1 VKIAGGSFSGRPIDE
16 KLACPDASLEYHF
29 FMGLIQISG
38 LLLLFAIQVKAQVG
52 EKCFGPLSYGMSDD
66 TAEDALSDIG
76 IQRIRE
82 SSEPLAL
89 KQTFNNSGVV
99 AWDRIENEKNMQIFE
114 RKSFRGRVVEEIA
127 QVFCYFFKTQAA
139 NNLGL
144 PGSKGLQAVIVI
156 FDPLEKDCLS
166 TFEKLQNIVSERN
179 GVPSKVTRNFEEP
192 FFKNDG
198 YTETAIKAGKCTYEA
213 NWQHPTGSQSIWLR
227 IGKDMKIMLYY
238 QSSTFGEIVDRDLKR
253 KKDLL

>member
-1 VKIAGGSFSGRPIDE
+1 
-16 KLACPDASLEYHF
+16 
-29 FMGLIQISG
+29 MGQ
-38 LLLLFAIQVKAQVG
+38 AG

-66 TAEDALSDIG
+66 AVEDALSDIG
-76 IQRIRE
+76 IQRIKE
-82 SSEPLAL
+82 YAEPLAL

-127 QVFCYFFKTQAA
+127 QILCYFFKAHAA
-139 NNLGL
+139 GSLGL
-144 PGSKGLQAVIVI
+144 SGSNGLQAVILI
-156 FDPLEKDCLS
+156 FEPLEKDCLG
-166 TFEKLQNIVSERN
+166 TFEKLQDIVSERN
-179 GVPSKVTRNFEEP
+179 GAPSKVTRKFEEP

-198 YTETAIKAGKCTYEA
+198 FTETAIKAGKCSYEA
-213 NWQHPTGSQSIWLR
+213 YWRHPTGSQSIWLR

-238 QSSTFGEIVDRDLKR
+238 QSSTFGEILDRDLRK